1 MPESNWKVRIMLFV
15 REVDNTPENRQTFGS
30 IFADNGSMET
40 QENESKLFDGA
51 IRLSTTGLAP
61 AQAFGLE
68 TALLLPDM
76 RADMLAFLG
85 TLPQSLYFVIANTD
99 LPQFFAG
106 ELIEDNRTPTLA
118 GEPPWDSTPFTMQD
132 ALADI
137 LSEQGL
143 QVIPDE

>member
-1 MPESNWKVRIMLFV
+1 MSNWKVRIMLFA
-15 REVDNTPENRQTFGS
+15 RAVDNTPENRQAFGA

-51 IRLSTTGLAP
+51 IRLSTSGELP
-61 AQAFGLE
+61 VQVFGLE

-76 RADMLAFLG
+76 RADMLAFLD

-106 ELIEDNRTPTLA
+106 ELIEDTRTPTLA
-118 GEPPWDSTPFTMQD
+118 GEPPWDSVPFTMQD
-132 ALADI
+132 ALADV
-137 LSEQGL
+137 LEQEGL
-143 QVIPDE
+143 QVI